1 MAVKETAIA
10 APRAVR
16 AEAALPIPPLIKR
29 NTLYL
34 ALSQSMTGA
43 GTHMAYALGSLMV
56 VSLLGNA
63 TLMGL
68 SVTLIGLSRFMVA
81 YAIGKITDTYGR
93 KPGML
98 VGLALALVGGLML
111 GSSMFVRSFPLFVI
125 AMLIFAMGMNA
136 AQQLRVAATDMYP
149 PSRRAEGLGYV
160 LTGSVLGAFGGPI
173 LVSTSEAVSHALGAD
188 PLGMPWMFLPL
199 VILPSIYVVTLV
211 RPDPKE
217 IAANLE
223 KYYPG
228 YIPEKRSGAKGNAS
242 IWSILKQFTLLT
254 AIASNFSAQGTMAI
268 VMVTTSLALAHH
280 GHDLWQIS
288 ISQGLHSIGMFGLSV
303 PVGRLADRF
312 GRRSILLPGTL
323 IVALGGILVVT
334 TEAYWSITLGAFLV
348 GIGWCCSN
356 VSATAMIADA
366 TQPHERGRAIGL
378 NDTISSGGNIFLPL
392 MAGIMAETYGMPILA
407 VVSLIL
413 MAGPLTM
420 LLTLREAHPAPAA
433 A

>member
-1 MAVKETAIA
+1 LAVKETAIA
-10 APRAVR
+10 APRAAR

-81 YAIGKITDTYGR
+81 YAIGKITDVYGR

-98 VGLALALVGGLML
+98 VGLMLAMVGGLML
-111 GSSMFVRSFPLFVI
+111 GSSMFARSFPLFVV
-125 AMLIFAMGMNA
+125 AMLVFAMGMNA

-173 LVSTSEAVSHALGAD
+173 LVTTAETLSHHLDAD
-188 PLGMPWMFLPL
+188 PLGMPWMFLPIVIIPSMFVVSL
-199 VILPSIYVVTLV
+199 VK
-211 RPDPKE
+211 PDPKD

-228 YIPEKRSGAKGNAS
+228 YQPERRARARGNAS
-242 IWSILKQFTLLT
+242 IWSILKQFTLMT

-268 VMVTTSLALAHH
+268 VMVTTSLALAHQ
-280 GHDLWQIS
+280 GHDLPEIS
-288 ISQGLHSIGMFGLSV
+288 VSQALHTIGMFGFSV
-303 PVGRLADRF
+303 PVGKLADRF
-312 GRRSILLPGTL
+312 GRRSILLPGVL

-334 TEAYWSITLGAFLV
+334 TQSYWTITLGAFLV
-348 GIGWCCSN
+348 GVGWCCSN
-356 VSATAMIADA
+356 VAATAMIADA

-378 NDTISSGGNIFLPL
+378 NDTIASGGNIVLPL
-392 MAGIMAETYGMPILA
+392 MAGIMAESFGMPILA
-407 VVSLIL
+407 IVSLIL

-420 LLTLREAHPAPAA
+420 LLTLRESRHAA
-433 A
+433 ATA